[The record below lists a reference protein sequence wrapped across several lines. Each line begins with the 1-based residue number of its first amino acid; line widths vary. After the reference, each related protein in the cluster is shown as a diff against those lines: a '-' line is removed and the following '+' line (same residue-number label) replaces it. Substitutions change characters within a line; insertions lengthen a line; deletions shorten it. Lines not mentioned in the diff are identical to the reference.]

1 MGLFRYCKCGH
12 IEEEHAMDAPEGEQE
27 CLEDDC
33 FCENFEPEDEPDW
46 AGARHHP
53 ELDEPEPSEG

>member
-27 CLEDDC
+27 CMEEACDC
-33 FCENFEPEDEPDW
+33 KNFELGETE
-46 AGARHHP
+46 
-53 ELDEPEPSEG
+53 E